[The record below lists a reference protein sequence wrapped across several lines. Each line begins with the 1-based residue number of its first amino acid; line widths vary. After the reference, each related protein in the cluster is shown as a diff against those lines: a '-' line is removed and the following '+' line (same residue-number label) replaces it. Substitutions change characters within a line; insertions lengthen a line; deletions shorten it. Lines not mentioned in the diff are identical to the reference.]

1 MTKIKGGY
9 LERPVFLFDPKITEE
24 TDKVCNKLNFV
35 NESIFE
41 EFKKNTDETKN
52 YTQIAPL
59 FRFLINIKKECLK
72 ENDIIILRDIDKN
85 HIFISENLTDKDDE
99 KDVHI
104 FQLTKQYKILYTG
117 TQQYKDIKGTIYTF
131 DDFVNDNQKKINDKY
146 SLFDMKIAYDKKK
159 ILKIFQRYEFIQ
171 KPEFQEENNI
181 KIVPMKGFKK
191 FMEKYC
197 SPQKDARGNITN
209 IIYHENY
216 NIINFMAFVNMM
228 PELFNLIELDY
239 KHYNDFDDVSKICP
253 EFYLRRTEFEK
264 EKKVFFKGM
273 THKLNINLY
282 DDIYYDLHLLS
293 NLNNEKIKM
302 LKKRTK
308 YTEDNEDEEKYIK
321 ETENKK
327 ENIKKNIKKPSGT
340 KIEQQIQKEEDIK
353 IKEDKI
359 SKLEKDFNNKKIAE
373 INKQKNFL
381 KNLIY
386 DKKNNEEQNDMFKDP
401 IYICYLYDTV
411 IKNNIDDK
419 KLYDE
424 KLYDEIVK
432 LYDEYGYNYIK
443 KFRYAICLLSKIHNM
458 NKDKIFDKIT
468 YAYNYKEIG
477 EQILSI
483 DKLKQNNMP
492 IKTQIGQINK
502 LIDETYYKKRHHYFD
517 FIVEIIEFL
526 DDLHNIRKE
535 FVSNNICFYNEFVKL
550 FVGQCYFNY
559 LQEKKFS
566 YLPFSIKSHSKR
578 YVEISEEDDN
588 DIPYYFITKEGAYN
602 MPLIAQK
609 LVQVGDKKFASCGET
624 NLLNF
629 IKYILTDT
637 TLESKKITQEKID
650 LLKKLYPENKL
661 KEIFDTKIVEQQTD
675 IIQTELLENKLND
688 FAVLMS
694 YYTTK
699 IGLYNRETCELN
711 PTLDNSMHILQ
722 NILGIKKEDIK
733 EEGKIFIKEI
743 SEKFGKKCE
752 ITLNGDTVV
761 YDDKVRFLFNNSHA
775 ETQVVGNL
783 KLPVFFIEKY
793 SNNMLL
799 KIEESPFLTHINN
812 IFIYNNQYVD
822 DANKYIVNVQYDVNY
837 YLEYND
843 CFKID
848 FKLPFHEKIPEKAFR
863 NVKII
868 NFGNHYKSE
877 IGENL
882 FPSCEKVVFGDYFNN
897 DIHVS
902 SFKNVKKIIFGKK
915 YNKPINDN
923 AFPKCEKV
931 IFGYDFNERIPA
943 SSFINVKEIEFGF
956 SYNQPIEAT
965 AFSSCQKVVFG
976 ESFNQII
983 PATSFINV
991 KEIEFGFSY
1000 NQPIEDTA
1008 FSNCKKVVF
1017 GKSFNQIIP
1026 ASSFTNVEEIIF
1038 GYLFNQEISKGAFSL
1053 CKKVEF
1059 GWSFNQI
1066 IPASS
1071 FTNVEEIIFGYNYNQ
1086 PISLGVISLCKKVKF
1101 GESFNQKILI
1111 NTLTNVEEIIFG
1123 YYYNQPFCEDA
1134 FPLCKKVEFGLEFN
1148 ANIPANSFKTVKNII
1163 FGYSYNQPI
1172 NDNSFPDC
1180 EEVIFG
1186 DEFNQNIPASLSKN
1200 VKQIKFGYSYDIP
1213 INNDAFPSCKKVEF
1227 GTEFN
1232 QNIPESSFK
1241 DVRQIIFGYSYNQPI
1256 NNECFP
1262 KCEKVTFGKMFNE
1275 NIPATAFKSIQ
1286 NINYNN
1292 YSKIINLYDGKI
1304 IPIDKFV
1311 LSDNPNIQKILDSEL
1326 MKRLKKE
1333 NEIKTGGSNNYK
1345 QKYLKYKQK
1354 YLNLKNKIS
1363 MI

>member
-24 TDKVCNKLNFV
+24 EDKVCNKLNLD
-35 NESIFE
+35 SSKFE

-59 FRFLINIKKECLK
+59 FQFLINIKKECLN
-72 ENDIIILRDIDKN
+72 NDGIIILRDVDGN

-104 FQLTKQYKILYTG
+104 FQLTKQYQILYTG
-117 TQQYKDIKGTIYTF
+117 KKQYKEIKGTIYTF
-131 DDFVNDNQKKINDKY
+131 DDFVKDNQKKINDKY

-171 KPEFQEENNI
+171 KLEFQQKNNI

-191 FMEKYC
+191 FMDKYC
-197 SPQKDARGNITN
+197 SPQEEENNIIN
-209 IIYHENY
+209 VIYHENY

-228 PELFNLIELDY
+228 PELFELIELDY
-239 KHYNDFDDVSKICP
+239 KYYNDYDDVSNICP
-253 EFYLRRTEFEK
+253 EI
-264 EKKVFFKGM
+264 KKIEQEQKDFCKGM
-273 THKLNINLY
+273 AYKLNINLY
-282 DDIYYDLHLLS
+282 DDIYYDLYLLS

-302 LKKRTK
+302 LKKRII

-321 ETENKK
+321 EIENKK
-327 ENIKKNIKKPSGT
+327 ENIKKNIKNPSGT
-340 KIEQQIQKEEDIK
+340 TIEKQIQEIQEEEDIK
-353 IKEDKI
+353 IKKDKI

-373 INKQKNFL
+373 INKQKKFL

-386 DKKNNEEQNDMFKDP
+386 DKKNNEERNDMFKYP

-419 KLYDE
+419 KKLHDE
-424 KLYDEIVK
+424 NLYDEIVK

-458 NKDKIFDKIT
+458 NKDEIFDKIT

-492 IKTQIGQINK
+492 IKTQIGQINR
-502 LIDETYYKKRHHYFD
+502 LIDDTYYKKRHHYFD

-566 YLPFSIKSHSKR
+566 YLPFSIKSHSER
-578 YVEISEEDDN
+578 YAEISEEDDN

-602 MPLIAQK
+602 MPLIAQTR
-609 LVQVGDKKFASCGET
+609 VQVGDKKFASCGET

-637 TLESKKITQEKID
+637 TMESKKITQEKID
-650 LLKKLYPENKL
+650 LLKKIYPENKL
-661 KEIFDTKIVEQQTD
+661 EGIFDTKIVEQQTD
-675 IIQTELLENKLND
+675 IKQTELLENKLND

-694 YYTTK
+694 YYETK
-699 IGLYNRETCELN
+699 IGLYNKQTCELN

-752 ITLNGDTVV
+752 IPPNGDIVV
-761 YDDKVRFLFNNSHA
+761 YDDNVRFLFDNSHA

-783 KLPVFFIEKY
+783 ELPDFFIEKY

-848 FKLPFHEKIPEKAFR
+848 FILPFKEKIPEKAFK

-868 NFGNHYKSE
+868 NFGKYYNSE

-882 FPSCEKVVFGDYFNN
+882 FPSCEKVVFGDHFNKY
-897 DIHVS
+897 IHES
-902 SFKNVKKIIFGKK
+902 SFKNVKKIIFGTSFNKPIYDDAFPKCENVIFGKK
-915 YNKPINDN
+915 YNNPINDN
-923 AFPKCEKV
+923 VFSKCEKV
-931 IFGYDFNERIPA
+931 IFGYDFNERISA
-943 SSFINVKEIEFGF
+943 SSFINVKEI
-956 SYNQPIEAT
+956 
-965 AFSSCQKVVFG
+965 K
-976 ESFNQII
+976 
-983 PATSFINV
+983 
-991 KEIEFGFSY
+991 FGFSY

-1008 FSNCKKVVF
+1008 FLSCQKVVF

-1038 GYLFNQEISKGAFSL
+1038 GYLFNQEISKGAF
-1053 CKKVEF
+1053 
-1059 GWSFNQI
+1059 
-1066 IPASS
+1066 
-1071 FTNVEEIIFGYNYNQ
+1071 
-1086 PISLGVISLCKKVKF
+1086 
-1101 GESFNQKILI
+1101 
-1111 NTLTNVEEIIFG
+1111 
-1123 YYYNQPFCEDA
+1123 
-1134 FPLCKKVEFGLEFN
+1134 PLCKKVEFGLEFN
-1148 ANIPANSFKTVKNII
+1148 ANIPASSFKTVKNII
-1163 FGYSYNQPI
+1163 FGTSYNQPI

-1186 DEFNQNIPASLSKN
+1186 DEFNQNIPASL
-1200 VKQIKFGYSYDIP
+1200 
-1213 INNDAFPSCKKVEF
+1213 
-1227 GTEFN
+1227 
-1232 QNIPESSFK
+1232 FK
-1241 DVRQIIFGYSYNQPI
+1241 DVRQIIFGYLYNQSI

-1262 KCEKVTFGKMFNE
+1262 KCEKVTFGKMFNA

-1292 YSKIINLYDGKI
+1292 YNKIINLYDGKI

-1326 MKRLKKE
+1326 MKKLK
-1333 NEIKTGGSNNYK
+1333 NEIKIGGSNNYK

-1354 YLNLKNKIS
+1354 YLNLKNKLS